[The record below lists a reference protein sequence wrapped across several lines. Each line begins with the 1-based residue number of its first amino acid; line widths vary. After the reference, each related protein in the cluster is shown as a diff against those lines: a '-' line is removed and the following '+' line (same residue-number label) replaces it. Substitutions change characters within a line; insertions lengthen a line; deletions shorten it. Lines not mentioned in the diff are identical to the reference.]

1 MSRRAT
7 LLIALLLAG
16 ACGSSDL
23 SLAPPTTTTT
33 ADAGATAPPP
43 ASTAAAST
51 TSTTTGP
58 TTTTTS
64 APTTTLGPPNLRID
78 GSPLLRFSVEV
89 GVGVDLDRDE
99 LVRFVAD
106 TLGDERSWT
115 GRGVGFELL
124 DEGGDF
130 TMIVA
135 LPDDVDRMCAPLQT
149 NGTYSCARNGW
160 IAFNSLR
167 WFGATDDWPAD
178 LETYRRYLVNHEVG
192 HYVLGPAHET
202 CPGPGAVAP
211 VMMQQTKGL
220 DGCLPNGWVDPD
232 ASIDAAPE

>member
-1 MSRRAT
+1 MT
-7 LLIALLLAG
+7 VLIALLLAG

-23 SLAPPTTTTT
+23 SLAPTTTTMTPSTSTTAPSTTPTGPTTSPTTSTPTTSTPTTTTT
-33 ADAGATAPPP
+33 TTVGPPP
-43 ASTAAAST
+43 S
-51 TSTTTGP
+51 
-58 TTTTTS
+58 
-64 APTTTLGPPNLRID
+64 LRTD

-89 GVGVDLDRDE
+89 GDGVDLDRDE
-99 LVRFVAD
+99 LTRFVVE

-124 DEGGDF
+124 DEGGEF

-178 LETYRRYLVNHEVG
+178 LDTYRRYLVNHEVG

-232 ASIDAAPE
+232 ASTTAAPE

>member
-1 MSRRAT
+1 MRTRVT
-7 LLIALLLAG
+7 VLVALLLAG

-23 SLAPPTTTTT
+23 SLAAPTTTTP
-33 ADAGATAPPP
+33 ADAGATTPPP
-43 ASTAAAST
+43 ASTAASST
-51 TSTTTGP
+51 TPTTP
-58 TTTTTS
+58 TTTTTV
-64 APTTTLGPPNLRID
+64 GPPPSLRTD
-78 GSPLLRFSVEV
+78 GSPLLRFSVAV
-89 GVGVDLDRDE
+89 GDGVDLDRDE
-99 LVRFVAD
+99 LARFVVD

-115 GRGVGFELL
+115 GRGVGFDLL

-167 WFGATDDWPAD
+167 WFGATDGWPAD
-178 LETYRRYLVNHEVG
+178 LDTYRRYLVNHEVG

-232 ASIDAAPE
+232 APADAAPE